1 MDKKRI
7 LSASLAVVMMASTL
21 TGCGKSIIGR
31 DAKSVPLEPEL
42 TQQEV
47 LDYYAKQ
54 LDYDTVVSR
63 NIKADIN
70 YYETSDVNDK
80 AKLDIISGA
89 LGRAEGI
96 LSKNSYS
103 LKGDNKKFL
112 QEDLYKYVKATLNDK
127 KLTDGKIASVKQALG
142 YYFVDVDYSI
152 GPAEI
157 GEFTP
162 KISLI
167 GMNGAFKYSGFKNID
182 SIDKSYI
189 AKAIKTLN
197 EYYDTERLN
206 YKASFNESTG
216 EFIIKNLDN
225 TSNDYTSTTIVD
237 EDTGV
242 ETIDKPLAPGGG
254 ATVEN
259 TANDTEQDAT
269 DIINDISEAID
280 GTGDTEEVVDNKN
293 NTNTEETTSKPITRT
308 YTPRSPKIDLKQFNS
323 IVGSG
328 NNSSYIPDL
337 YHIYITPSDES
348 GISGIGLYPSGGLGL
363 ALFGFNRSELS
374 GACTLRYVFKE
385 DLVNPSE
392 LSCENIYP
400 TYYEISSGFNANND
414 SIIPEFLD
422 REFSTLIERADR
434 AVINCDITGLMTGDI
449 YTDIGMAV
457 LTGYENQSSH
467 LLKNMSTLRRIIS
480 RDTEN
485 NAYLVEIERYT
496 QEGSKSADVYGSYKD
511 QIYAVIEQHGSQ
523 FVITD
528 WMIMNRQLVTEPD
541 INPDAATA
549 KRIVSLGLTDAV
561 GDETKGY
568 VTELLNNLYTASTYR
583 VLNGPKEIDGKTIEK
598 GMYDC
603 FDSNVEMLSS
613 SRKEELNSHIR
624 SLLVKY
630 GTKTTAT
637 MNGKVTEWLGGT
649 DKQVEFT
656 TEEVITYQGR
666 TDGVYMT
673 CYYLVSC
680 MEDVWVIDDIQIL
693 SQDDLSGDGL
703 ASAVNRISN

>member
-1 MDKKRI
+1 MDKKQI
-7 LSASLAVVMMASTL
+7 LSASLAVVMTVSTL
-21 TGCGKSIIGR
+21 TGCSGSITGR
-31 DAKSVPLEPEL
+31 DAKSIPLEPEL

-63 NIKADIN
+63 NIKTDIN
-70 YYETSDVNDK
+70 YYETSDVKDE
-80 AKLDIISGA
+80 AKLKLIAEA
-89 LGRAEGI
+89 LGKAEGV
-96 LSKNSYS
+96 LSRNSYS

-112 QEDLYKYVKATLNDK
+112 QENLYKNMKATLNDK
-127 KLTDGKIASVKQALG
+127 KLTNGKIASIKQALG
-142 YYFVDVDYSI
+142 YYFVDVDYNI

-157 GEFTP
+157 GEFTS

-167 GMNGAFKYSGFKNID
+167 GMNGAFKYSGSQNMD
-182 SIDKSYI
+182 VIDKGYI
-189 AKAIKTLN
+189 AKAIKVLN
-197 EYYDTERLN
+197 KYYDTERLN

-216 EFIIKNLDN
+216 EFIIKNLDAP
-225 TSNDYTSTTIVD
+225 SNDYTATTVVD
-237 EDTGV
+237 ESPLIEEVVTQPV
-242 ETIDKPLAPGGG
+242 EDVAD
-254 ATVEN
+254 A
-259 TANDTEQDAT
+259 TANDNNAVVEDVVEDIGDAEKP
-269 DIINDISEAID
+269 DKVE
-280 GTGDTEEVVDNKN
+280 GTTNNKKDNEDTKHNY
-293 NTNTEETTSKPITRT
+293 KPIVRT
-308 YTPRSPKIDLKQFNS
+308 YTPRSPKIDLKTFNN

-328 NNSSYIPDL
+328 HNSSYIPDL

-422 REFSTLIERADR
+422 KEFSTLIERSDR
-434 AVINCDITGLMTGDI
+434 AIVNCDITGLMSGDI

-457 LTGYENQSSH
+457 LTGYTSQSSH

-480 RDTEN
+480 RDTDN

-511 QIYAVIEQHGSQ
+511 QIYAVIEQHGSE

-561 GDETKGY
+561 NEDTKTD
-568 VTELLNNLYTASTYR
+568 VISLLNNLYTASSYR
-583 VLNGPKEIDGKTIEK
+583 VLNGPKEIDGTTIEK

-603 FDSNVEMLSS
+603 FDGNVEMLSS
-613 SRKEELNSHIR
+613 SRKEELNSHLR

-693 SQDDLSGDGL
+693 SQDELSGDGL